1 MKKTVHCTKYIYIYI
16 YNYNILNVFGQA
28 NKCFVY
34 SPKICKAN

>member
-1 MKKTVHCTKYIYIYI
+1 MKKKLYTAQNIYIYI